1 MTVFTQQQQE
11 EADHFGCNESAHL
24 VRAVGTKRPIKV
36 VQLTSIHGPLDA
48 RIFHKH
54 SKALAHAGYEV
65 VIVAPELSLTR
76 DADEPR
82 SGVTIKTVPRATS
95 RLQRLRRTIW
105 NVYRLALA
113 EDADIYHFHDP
124 ELIPIGLLLKL
135 HGKRVIYDVHENL
148 PLQVLTKP
156 WITPVYRRAIGAS
169 AGRIERLGASY
180 FDGIV
185 AATQEIADRF
195 PINKTI
201 TVQNFPDFVL
211 REQAPYRLREPLVVY
226 IGAISKIRGID
237 QMIEAICKV
246 PASLGARLAIAGPF
260 DSVALERELRNS
272 SFQNVD
278 VLGFQTQ
285 VAVTELLGT
294 ARIGLVLLHPTPSYL
309 NAQPMKLF
317 EYMRAGIPTVVSDF
331 PAWRQIV
338 EDTGCGLLVNPLDP
352 EDIASAICW
361 LLENPAEAE
370 EMGRRGREAS
380 MRRFNW
386 ATEKIKL
393 LRLYD
398 RLAAS

>member
-1 MTVFTQQQQE
+1 LTVVAQQQA
-11 EADHFGCNESAHL
+11 EADRFPSSESPQRHGAATS
-24 VRAVGTKRPIKV
+24 RRPIKV

-54 SKALAHAGYEV
+54 SKALARAGYEV
-65 VIVAPELSLTR
+65 VVVAPKLSLTR

-82 SGVTIKTVPRATS
+82 FGITIKTVPRATS

-105 NVYRLALA
+105 NVYQIAVA

-124 ELIPIGLLLKL
+124 ELISIGLLLKL
-135 HGKRVIYDVHENL
+135 RGKRVIYDVHENL

-156 WITPVYRRAIGAS
+156 WISPVYRSVIGAS
-169 AGRIERLGASY
+169 AGRIERLGASC

-195 PINKTI
+195 PPTKTI

-211 REQAPYRLREPLVVY
+211 KEQVPYRLRNPIVVY
-226 IGAISKIRGID
+226 IGAISRIRGID
-237 QMIEAICKV
+237 QMIEAIGKV
-246 PASLGARLAIAGPF
+246 PVGLGARLAIAGPF
-260 DSVALERELRNS
+260 DSVALEHELQNIS
-272 SFQNVD
+272 LPNVD
-278 VLGFQTQ
+278 VLGFHTQ
-285 VAVTELLGT
+285 IAVTELLGR

-331 PAWRQIV
+331 PAWRTIV
-338 EDTGCGLLVNPLDP
+338 EDTGCGLLANPLDP
-352 EDIASAICW
+352 EDIAKAIRR

-380 MRRFNW
+380 MRRYSW
-386 ATEKIKL
+386 EPEKSKL
-393 LRLYD
+393 LQLYARLV
-398 RLAAS
+398 AS

>member
-1 MTVFTQQQQE
+1 L
-11 EADHFGCNESAHL
+11 ESSASDQ
-24 VRAVGTKRPIKV
+24 RDGAAISKRPVKV

-65 VIVAPELSLTR
+65 VIVAPKLSLTR

-105 NVYRLALA
+105 AVYRVALA
-113 EDADIYHFHDP
+113 EDADIYQFHDP
-124 ELIPIGLLLKL
+124 ELILIGVLLKL
-135 HGKRVIYDVHENL
+135 RGKRVIYDVHENL

-156 WITPVYRRAIGAS
+156 WISPGYRSAIGAA
-169 AGRIERLGASY
+169 AGKVERLGASC

-195 PINKTI
+195 PANKTI

-211 REQAPYRLREPLVVY
+211 KERIPYRLREPLVVY
-226 IGAISKIRGID
+226 IGAISRIRGID
-237 QMIEAICKV
+237 QMIEAIGRV
-246 PASLGARLAIAGPF
+246 PAGLGARLAIAGPF
-260 DSVALERELRNS
+260 DSVALEREMRNS
-272 SFQNVD
+272 SFQNID

-285 VAVTELLGT
+285 IAVTELLGA
-294 ARIGLVLLHPTPSYL
+294 ARVGLVLLHPTPSYL
-309 NAQPMKLF
+309 HAQPMKLF

-352 EDIASAICW
+352 EGIAKAISR

-386 ATEKIKL
+386 ATEKSKL
-393 LRLYD
+393 LQLYD
-398 RLAAS
+398 RLAS

>member
-1 MTVFTQQQQE
+1 MTALTQWQEKADGFASAERPQQE
-11 EADHFGCNESAHL
+11 GAAI
-24 VRAVGTKRPIKV
+24 TKRPIKV

-54 SKALAHAGYEV
+54 SKALAQAGYEV
-65 VIVAPELSLTR
+65 VIVAPKLSLTR
-76 DADEPR
+76 DANEPR
-82 SGVTIKTVPRATS
+82 SGVGIKTVPRATS
-95 RLQRLRRTIW
+95 RLQRLRSTIR
-105 NVYRLALA
+105 NVYRMAVA

-124 ELIPIGLLLKL
+124 ELIPVGLLLKL

-156 WITPVYRRAIGAS
+156 WISPVYRRVVGAS
-169 AGRIERLGASY
+169 AGKIERLGASC
-180 FDGIV
+180 FDAIV

-195 PINKTI
+195 PANKTI

-211 REQAPYRLREPLVVY
+211 NDRVPYRLRDSLVVY
-226 IGAISKIRGID
+226 IGAISRIRGID
-237 QMIEAICKV
+237 QMIEAVGKV
-246 PASLGARLAIAGPF
+246 PAGLCAQLAIAGPF
-260 DSVALERELRNS
+260 DSVALERELRNIS
-272 SFQNVD
+272 LPNVD

-285 VAVTELLGT
+285 IAVTELLGA

-317 EYMRAGIPTVVSDF
+317 EYMRAGIPTIVSDF

-338 EDTGCGLLVNPLDP
+338 EDTGCGLLVNPLDSQ
-352 EDIASAICW
+352 DIANAIRR

-380 MRRFNW
+380 MQRFNW
-386 ATEKIKL
+386 ATEKSKL
-393 LRLYD
+393 LQLYD
-398 RLAAS
+398 RLAVR

>member
-1 MTVFTQQQQE
+1 MTVAAQQQK
-11 EADHFGCNESAHL
+11 EANRFAGRGS
-24 VRAVGTKRPIKV
+24 VRQDGAAIPKRPIKV

-65 VIVAPELSLTR
+65 VIVAPKLSLAR
-76 DADEPR
+76 ESDEPR
-82 SGVTIKTVPRATS
+82 SGVAIKTVPRATS
-95 RLQRLRRTIW
+95 RLQRLRKTIW
-105 NVYRLALA
+105 DVYRLALA
-113 EDADIYHFHDP
+113 ENADIYHFHDP
-124 ELIPIGLLLKL
+124 ELIPMGLLLKL
-135 HGKRVIYDVHENL
+135 RGKRVIYDVHENL

-156 WITPVYRRAIGAS
+156 WISPVYRRAIGAS
-169 AGRIERLGASY
+169 AGKVERIGASC

-195 PINKTI
+195 PANKTI

-211 REQAPYRLREPLVVY
+211 RERVPYQRREPIVVY
-226 IGAISKIRGID
+226 IGAISRIRGID
-237 QMIEAICKV
+237 QMIEAIGKV
-246 PASLGARLAIAGPF
+246 PAELGARLAIAGPF
-260 DSVALERELRNS
+260 DSLALERELRNS
-272 SFQNVD
+272 FFQHVD

-285 VAVTELLGT
+285 IAVTELLGT

-317 EYMRAGIPTVVSDF
+317 EYMRAGIPTIASDF

-352 EDIASAICW
+352 QGIAHAIRR

-370 EMGRRGREAS
+370 EMGKRGREAS

-386 ATEKIKL
+386 ASEKNKL
-393 LRLYD
+393 LQLYD
-398 RLAAS
+398 RIAAR

>member
-1 MTVFTQQQQE
+1 MTTVTQWQE
-11 EADHFGCNESAHL
+11 EADGFASAE
-24 VRAVGTKRPIKV
+24 RAQGEEAAIPKRPIKV

-65 VIVAPELSLTR
+65 VIVAPKLSLTR

-82 SGVTIKTVPRATS
+82 SGVGIKTVPRATS
-95 RLQRLRRTIW
+95 RLQRLRSTIW
-105 NVYRLALA
+105 NVYRMAVA

-135 HGKRVIYDVHENL
+135 RGKRVIYDVHENL

-156 WITPVYRRAIGAS
+156 WISPVYRRAIGAS
-169 AGRIERLGASY
+169 AGKIERLGASC
-180 FDGIV
+180 FDAIV

-195 PINKTI
+195 PGNKTI

-211 REQAPYRLREPLVVY
+211 KDQVLYRLRKPLVVY
-226 IGAISKIRGID
+226 IGAISRIRGID
-237 QMIEAICKV
+237 QMIDAIGKV
-246 PASLGARLAIAGPF
+246 PASLEARLAIAGPF
-260 DSVALERELRNS
+260 DSVALERELRNIS
-272 SFQNVD
+272 LPNVD

-285 VAVTELLGT
+285 IAVAELLGA

-317 EYMRAGIPTVVSDF
+317 EYMRAGIPTIVSDF

-352 EDIASAICW
+352 EDIAKAIRR
-361 LLENPAEAE
+361 LLENPTEAE
-370 EMGRRGREAS
+370 EMGRRGREAT
-380 MRRFNW
+380 MQRFNW
-386 ATEKIKL
+386 ATEKSKL
-393 LRLYD
+393 LQLYD
-398 RLAAS
+398 RLAVR